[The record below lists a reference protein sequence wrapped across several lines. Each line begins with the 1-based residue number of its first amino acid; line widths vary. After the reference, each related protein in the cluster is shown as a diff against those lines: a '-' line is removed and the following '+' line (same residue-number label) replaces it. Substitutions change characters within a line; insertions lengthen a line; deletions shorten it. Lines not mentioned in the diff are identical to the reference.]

1 VFAALRGLF
10 RNGYYMEAKLNSL
23 TPSQVSPSAGHALPA
38 IKKVDSKTQGSDF
51 SQVLSGQMFKTQRQF
66 LADSPSE
73 SAGLQV
79 VPLGKNMNVITS
91 DAALPDMESLTS
103 FARAQGFDDTAI
115 QALFGT
121 KPTA

>member
-1 VFAALRGLF
+1 
-10 RNGYYMEAKLNSL
+10 MEAKLNSL
-23 TPSQVSPSAGHALPA
+23 TPTQVSPSAGHALPA
-38 IKKVDSKTQGSDF
+38 AKKVDSKAQGGDF
-51 SQVLSGQMFKTQRQF
+51 SQILSGQMFKTQRQA
-66 LADSPSE
+66 LADTPST